1 MRSMYSSLGE
11 RLRKRPFLL
20 VVHLGFR
27 EQAARDY
34 CGGERR
40 KTVAQILDQRV
51 TTRECVGAGQP
62 LESAH
67 GPKPLLEVAVIA
79 LQGIVQVSRAPM
91 LDARQDRP

>member
-11 RLRKRPFLL
+11 RLRERPFLL

-27 EQAARDY
+27 EQAARD

-40 KTVAQILDQRV
+40 ETVAQILDQRV

-67 GPKPLLEVAVIA
+67 GPKALLEVTVIS